1 MTFIGIGDIITV
13 SDEEGDFDMAE
24 NCSHDCSSC
33 ASNCSS
39 RDKKSF
45 IKPLHEGATVRKV
58 VAVASGKGGVGKSL
72 VTSMLAA
79 RANQLGYRTAV
90 LDADITGPSIPKS
103 FGVHEAALGEEGAIY
118 PVYTKEGIQLMSMN
132 CLLENEDDPV
142 VWRGALIAG
151 AATQFWTD
159 VVWDDVDI
167 MFIDMPPGTGDV
179 PLTVFQSIPV
189 SGIVVVTTPQDL
201 VEMIVKKAVNM
212 AKMMNVPVLGLAENM
227 SYFECPDCKKR
238 YEIFGE
244 SKADGLCK
252 QYGIPAGA
260 KLPVDPEITKLAD
273 AGEISKVNTDALA
286 EIFKE
291 IEKAKPIGE

>member
-1 MTFIGIGDIITV
+1 
-13 SDEEGDFDMAE
+13 MAE

-118 PVYTKEGIQLMSMN
+118 PVYTREGIQLMSMN

-179 PLTVFQSIPV
+179 PLSVFQSIPI
-189 SGIVVVTTPQDL
+189 SGAVIVTTPQDL

-212 AKMMNVPVLGLAENM
+212 AKLMNVPILGLAENM
-227 SYFECPDCKKR
+227 SYFTCPDCGKR
-238 YEIFGE
+238 PRIFGE
-244 SKADGLCK
+244 SKADALGK
-252 QYGIPAGA
+252 AFGIPAVA
-260 KLPVDPEITKLAD
+260 KLPIDPAVARLAD
-273 AGEISKVNTDALA
+273 EGKIELADTDALA
-286 EIFKE
+286 DIFVQ
-291 IEKAKPIGE
+291 IERAKGTEKYKI

>member
-1 MTFIGIGDIITV
+1 
-13 SDEEGDFDMAE
+13 MAE

-118 PVYTKEGIQLMSMN
+118 PVYTREGIQLMSMN

-260 KLPVDPEITKLAD
+260 KHPVDPEITKLAD